1 MGGLAACVADTGDAG
16 YGRPAVVGAAPVA
29 VGSPGQ
35 RVTILLPLT
44 GSTAEIGQAMLRAA
58 QLSLDQPGA
67 PPLDARDTKG
77 TPAGAAD
84 AAKLAIAAGTGMVL
98 GPLTAGETAA
108 VAPLAKAAGIP
119 VLAFTS
125 DASLAQPGVW
135 TLGITPAQQVR
146 RLVLAVQAEGRSRV
160 AAVLP
165 SNAFGDAMAGG
176 VTAATE
182 AAGFAAPSVLRYGSG
197 FPALNAALK
206 KVSDYDARRGA
217 AEQEDQAARAPDDA
231 DARRRPKESGRPLP
245 PAPIDALLLGAAGEQ
260 LGQAMPLLTYYGIGP
275 EQVRILGP
283 ALWSRE
289 APRLSALSGAWYAAP
304 DPTQRAPF
312 EQAYAAKYNA
322 PPRDFASLAYDAAGV
337 ARVAAGSGGFAPGA
351 LARPEGFTGADGL
364 LGLQPDGQT
373 RRGLA
378 IFEIDH
384 GGSHVVQPAPQT
396 LHSPG
401 VCRAACRAFPWA
413 RPSRSGPPCCW
424 LR

>member
-1 MGGLAACVADTGDAG
+1 MGGLAACVADAGNAG
-16 YGRPAVVGAAPVA
+16 YGPPAVVGAAPPMVA
-29 VGSPGQ
+29 GAPGQ

-77 TPAGAAD
+77 TAAGAAE

-146 RLVLAVQAEGRSRV
+146 RLVLAAQAEGRSRV

-165 SNAFGDAMAGG
+165 SNAFGDAMASG
-176 VTAATE
+176 VTAA
-182 AAGFAAPSVLRYGSG
+182 AATAGLAAPAVQRYGGS
-197 FPALNAALK
+197 FAALNAALK
-206 KVSDYDARRGA
+206 NVSDYDARHGA
-217 AEQEDQAARAPDDA
+217 AEQQAAPDDAAA
-231 DARRRPKESGRPLP
+231 DARRRPKQAGQPLP
-245 PAPIDALLLGAAGEQ
+245 PPPFDALLLGTAGEP
-260 LGQAMPLLTYYGIGP
+260 LGQALPLLTYYGIGP

-283 ALWSRE
+283 ALWSRD
-289 APRLSALSGAWYAAP
+289 AARLSALTGAWYAAP
-304 DPTQRAPF
+304 DPAQRAPF
-312 EQAYAAKYNA
+312 EQGYAAKYNA
-322 PPRDFASLAYDAAGV
+322 PPRDLASLAYDAAGV
-337 ARVAAGSGGFAPGA
+337 ARVAADSGGFAPGA
-351 LARPEGFTGADGL
+351 LTRPEGFTGADGL
-364 LGLQPDGQT
+364 LGLQPDGQV

-384 GGSHVVQPAPQT
+384 GGSHVVQPAPQS
-396 LHSPG
+396 LQSPG
-401 VCRAACRAFPWA
+401 V
-413 RPSRSGPPCCW
+413 
-424 LR
+424 